1 MQGDNAELQSK
12 LSDFEAAN
20 NDMKNLLNSTEIAT
34 LYLNKEINIRRF
46 TDTVI
51 KIFKIRIIDVW
62 RPITELVT
70 DLKYAEKASDTKKII
85 KYFNPNQNTI
95 KRIVETGF
103 IWGLRLI
110 AVWMTEL
117 MDW

>member
-1 MQGDNAELQSK
+1 MQSSREELKSINEELQSTNEKLQSNIYKLTTFKKEKRILNEVLQGDNAELQSK

-51 KIFKIRIIDVW
+51 KIFKIRIIDV
-62 RPITELVT
+62 
-70 DLKYAEKASDTKKII
+70 
-85 KYFNPNQNTI
+85 
-95 KRIVETGF
+95 
-103 IWGLRLI
+103 
-110 AVWMTEL
+110 
-117 MDW
+117 